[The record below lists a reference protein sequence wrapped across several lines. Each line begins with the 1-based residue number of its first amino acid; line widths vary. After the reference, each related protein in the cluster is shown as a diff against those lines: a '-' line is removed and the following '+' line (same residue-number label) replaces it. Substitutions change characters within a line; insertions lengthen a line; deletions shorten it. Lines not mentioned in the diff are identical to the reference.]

1 MKTDGQPGTSA
12 TARPVPVVEAA
23 QQVAWLVERYV
34 DQLAEYAP
42 VEATRIGVP
51 GRDGL
56 LPDLDPAALALR
68 SRDLAVLT
76 AEVDRLLRA
85 LGDDGDDEPIAVGE
99 ARDDLRLLAIELDY
113 RRFILN
119 ERPRFIVDPLAVLD
133 TIVSGLHELLH
144 RSVRLPDGR
153 REYLDAAIQRTRR
166 VPVVLEQ
173 AGSLL
178 ESTPGPHLAH
188 ALQRLPSLIKLV
200 RDELPKRA
208 AGAGVELSIAQDAGD
223 VAAEGLEAYGALLLE
238 LADEPAAPWRLGP
251 KWHATVLRSGAGTAM
266 SAADIHARARVW
278 RDQMRDELDELASA
292 GWQRRFPGER
302 RPDSMTARI
311 GRTLAAVADTA
322 VTAGDFV
329 TEARCAVD
337 EARQF
342 AIEAGLTDV
351 PPAARLRV
359 EQMPTYLRGL
369 AVAFITPPAAL
380 RPDIGC
386 TYYIAEAPTDWPA
399 DQLQAYLR
407 EYNPA
412 QLRSLAIHEGYP
424 GHFVQLEHSLA
435 HPRLARRL
443 LTKPVFAE
451 GWAVYIEREALAQ
464 GFGRRTP
471 SHVHPDDYAVTQR
484 KLELRI
490 ATNAM
495 LDVGLHAGDLDDPGA
510 VELLING
517 AFQTPDEANA
527 KLVRAKVTAGQL
539 STYFVGGEELTDL
552 RLARQ
557 QADGP
562 KFDLRRF
569 HQQTL
574 SHGIPTIDIVARAI
588 SRDGTA
594 RRPFAPIGTRTE

>member
-1 MKTDGQPGTSA
+1 MTD
-12 TARPVPVVEAA
+12 VVGNVA
-23 QQVAWLVERYV
+23 QLVERYV
-34 DQLAEYAP
+34 DQLAHYAP

-51 GRDGL
+51 GCDGL
-56 LPDLDPAALALR
+56 LPDLDPAALAVR

-76 AEVDRLLRA
+76 AEVDDQLATMGDERA
-85 LGDDGDDEPIAVGE
+85 GEPAALGE

-144 RSVRLPDGR
+144 RSVRVPDR
-153 REYLDAAIQRTRR
+153 RRHYLDAAILRARR
-166 VPVVLEQ
+166 IPVVLEQ

-178 ESTPGPHLAH
+178 ESAPAPHLTH
-188 ALQRLPSLIKLV
+188 ALQRLPSLIRLV
-200 RDELPKRA
+200 RNELPQRA
-208 AGAGVELSIAQDAGD
+208 GDAGIDRSIARDAGD

-238 LADEPAAPWRLGP
+238 LADEPAGPWRFGP
-251 KWHATVLRSGAGTAM
+251 QWHARVLRSGAGTVM
-266 SAADIHARARVW
+266 SASDIHARARAW

-302 RPDSMTARI
+302 LPDSATARI
-311 GRTLAAVADTA
+311 ARTLSWVADTA
-322 VTAGDFV
+322 VAPADFV
-329 TEARCAVD
+329 GEARCAVD

-342 AIEAGLTDV
+342 AIAAGLTDV

-380 RPDIGC
+380 QPDLGC
-386 TYYIAEAPTDWPA
+386 TYYIAAAPTEWPA
-399 DQLQAYLR
+399 EQLQAYLR

-451 GWAVYIEREALAQ
+451 GWAVYIEREVLAQ

-471 SHVHPDDYAVTQR
+471 SNVHPDDYAVTQR

-510 VELLING
+510 VELLVNG
-517 AFQTPDEANA
+517 AFQTPDEAHA
-527 KLVRAKVTAGQL
+527 KLVRAKVSAGQL

-552 RLARQ
+552 RVARQ
-557 QADGP
+557 NADGAD
-562 KFDLRRF
+562 FDLQRF
-569 HQQTL
+569 HQQVL
-574 SHGIPTIDIVARAI
+574 SHGTPTIDIVARGIRRSA
-588 SRDGTA
+588 A
-594 RRPFAPIGTRTE
+594 PRRPFAPTGMRTA